1 MHEVSDTP
9 TISLERPRKAVLA
22 LLYVVFCFAWIW
34 LVVALSLGALLVISH
49 YG

>member
-1 MHEVSDTP
+1 VHEVSDTP

-22 LLYVVFCFAWIW
+22 VLYVVFCFAWLW
-34 LVVALSLGALLVISH
+34 LVVALALAPLLVISH